1 MFKWKSQEEIDYE
14 IYLES
19 LKPSEN
25 EVKKAQ
31 MELLMLDLLVDMEV
45 M

>member
-1 MFKWKSQEEIDYE
+1 MIKWKSQEEIDYE
-14 IYLES
+14 EYIES
-19 LKPSEN
+19 LKPSED

-31 MELLMLDLLVDMEV
+31 MELLVMNLLFDMEV

>member
-1 MFKWKSQEEIDYE
+1 MIKWKSQEEIDYE
-14 IYLES
+14 EYIGS
-19 LKPSEN
+19 LKPSED

-31 MELLMLDLLVDMEV
+31 LELLMLDLLIEMEV